1 MSIVEAPDTLDAAS
15 VERLCFPEVTR
26 DRVRATN
33 PAGPRPESVLRNGPS
48 RRART
53 G

>member
-1 MSIVEAPDTLDAAS
+1 MSIVEAPGTLDVAS
-15 VERLCFPEVTR
+15 VERLCFPNVTR
-26 DRVRATN
+26 DRVTAAN
-33 PAGPRPESVLRNGPS
+33 PAGPRPESVLRNDPS